1 MPRTETRRIPGI
13 AVRAACAYLAAG
25 GREDAYLALR
35 TARDLLPRGSVAA
48 GAVIDNVLTGLRH
61 PAERV
66 AASLV
71 GRSPRDA

>member
-1 MPRTETRRIPGI
+1 VNALRGS

-35 TARDLLPRGSVAA
+35 TARDLLSLGSVAG
-48 GAVIDNVLTGLRH
+48 GAVIDNVLTGLRA

-66 AASLV
+66 AANLGARRPV
-71 GRSPRDA
+71 DARET